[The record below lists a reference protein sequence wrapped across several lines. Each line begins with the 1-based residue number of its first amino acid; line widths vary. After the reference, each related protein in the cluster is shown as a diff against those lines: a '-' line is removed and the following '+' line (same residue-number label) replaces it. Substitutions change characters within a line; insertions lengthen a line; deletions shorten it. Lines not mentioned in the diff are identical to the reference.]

1 MTTAMVRNEYAPY
14 ACFFFKN
21 TAAAAGRGTRK
32 KSEPKSTSS
41 KELFIAIVADTP
53 RQYPPVNNKLTIKDK
68 IKNVCAKHRAPKK

>member
-32 KSEPKSTSS
+32 KSDLKSIISDKILIT
-41 KELFIAIVADTP
+41 LVAETP
-53 RQYPPVNNKLTIKDK
+53 LQYPPLSNKLTIENK